1 MPYVVYILRC
11 SDGSYY
17 TGTASDLSRRL
28 WQHVQG
34 AFLSAYTYR
43 RRPVKLVWTSEECKN
58 YSQALRWERQIKG
71 WSRSKKEALIRGD
84 YDAVHEIVKSERKRK
99 EEIKRNLSR

>member
-1 MPYVVYILRC
+1 MPYVVYILEC

-17 TGTASDLSRRL
+17 TGSAADLSQRL
-28 WQHVQG
+28 GQHEQG
-34 AFLSAYTYR
+34 AAPSSYTYH

-71 WSRSKKEALIRGD
+71 WSRVKKKALIRGD
-84 YDAVHEIVKSERKRK
+84 LDGIHEIVKSERRHREQNRK
-99 EEIKRNLSR
+99 KPSR